1 MSEMCHCQLLRQG
14 DLQRAS
20 VGLSC
25 SLLFL
30 RAAWQNEWSSPE
42 TSLLSGLGSLV
53 PTRPFQAQP
62 QKDNAKEVP
71 VLMATTPVLP
81 KPDSPAKGH
90 VAALATS
97 GSRGELGCSART
109 ISTWHSCP
117 NWGNNNSN
125 LDCVQN
131 KLQNPFPPS
140 LSHSQLGWVL
150 KSQEISSSCLS
161 LKKPNRELS
170 F

>member
-1 MSEMCHCQLLRQG
+1 MSEMCHCQLLGQG

-20 VGLSC
+20 VGLSR
-25 SLLFL
+25 SLLLL
-30 RAAWQNEWSSPE
+30 RAARQNEWSSPE
-42 TSLLSGLGSLV
+42 TSLLPRLSGLA
-53 PTRPFQAQP
+53 PTRLFPAQL
-62 QKDNAKEVP
+62 QRDNAEEMP
-71 VLMATTPVLP
+71 VLMATAPILL
-81 KPDSPAKGH
+81 KPDSPAKGC

-97 GSRGELGCSART
+97 GSRGEPGRSGRT
-109 ISTWHSCP
+109 VSTWQSCP

-131 KLQNPFPPS
+131 KPQNPFPPS

-150 KSQEISSSCLS
+150 KSQEICSPCLS
-161 LKKPNRELS
+161 LKEPNRELS